1 MKKTITLKSTKC
13 KSLNGII
20 SVPTDKSISH
30 RALILSSL
38 CLGNTKIF
46 GLLESD
52 DVKNTLINLKK
63 LGIVIKKRNEFYEV
77 YGNGGL
83 FSNPSQNLDFGNSGT
98 GVRLMIGL
106 LSTRNICANLVGDPS
121 LSSRPMMRVIKPL
134 KKMNALFSHN
144 NGFLPIKILDNSNTS
159 IPIEYNLE
167 IGSAQVKS
175 AILLASLNVK
185 GTTRIKEKN
194 PSRNH
199 TEIMLEHLGANV
211 EKKKNVISLNAPSFL
226 KPKDIQIPG
235 DFSSAAFI
243 IVATL
248 LTKNSY
254 VKIKNVG
261 LNFFRTGLIDVLK
274 KMNAKIN
281 IKNIKLV
288 NGEMVGDIEA
298 ANSELISTKVE
309 KKITTRL
316 IDEFPILFVAA
327 SFANGLSQFSG
338 LSELKLKESDRLK
351 TMAKALEDAGVEI
364 SIGKDSMKING
375 KMSQKGG
382 NLVKTNNDHRIAM
395 SMLIF
400 GLVSTNPIVVDDIR
414 MIKTSFPNFK
424 GILEKIGARIDFV
437 SK

>member
-1 MKKTITLKSTKC
+1 M
-13 KSLNGII
+13 
-20 SVPTDKSISH
+20 
-30 RALILSSL
+30 
-38 CLGNTKIF
+38 
-46 GLLESD
+46 
-52 DVKNTLINLKK
+52 
-63 LGIVIKKRNEFYEV
+63 
-77 YGNGGL
+77 
-83 FSNPSQNLDFGNSGT
+83 
-98 GVRLMIGL
+98 
-106 LSTRNICANLVGDPS
+106 
-121 LSSRPMMRVIKPL
+121 
-134 KKMNALFSHN
+134 
-144 NGFLPIKILDNSNTS
+144 
-159 IPIEYNLE
+159 
-167 IGSAQVKS
+167 
-175 AILLASLNVK
+175 
-185 GTTRIKEKN
+185 
-194 PSRNH
+194 
-199 TEIMLEHLGANV
+199 
-211 EKKKNVISLNAPSFL
+211 

-382 NLVKTNNDHRIAM
+382 NFVKTNNDHRIAM

>member
-1 MKKTITLKSTKC
+1 M
-13 KSLNGII
+13 
-20 SVPTDKSISH
+20 
-30 RALILSSL
+30 
-38 CLGNTKIF
+38 
-46 GLLESD
+46 
-52 DVKNTLINLKK
+52 
-63 LGIVIKKRNEFYEV
+63 
-77 YGNGGL
+77 
-83 FSNPSQNLDFGNSGT
+83 
-98 GVRLMIGL
+98 
-106 LSTRNICANLVGDPS
+106 
-121 LSSRPMMRVIKPL
+121 
-134 KKMNALFSHN
+134 
-144 NGFLPIKILDNSNTS
+144 
-159 IPIEYNLE
+159 
-167 IGSAQVKS
+167 
-175 AILLASLNVK
+175 
-185 GTTRIKEKN
+185 
-194 PSRNH
+194 
-199 TEIMLEHLGANV
+199 
-211 EKKKNVISLNAPSFL
+211 
-226 KPKDIQIPG
+226 
-235 DFSSAAFI
+235 
-243 IVATL
+243 
-248 LTKNSY
+248 
-254 VKIKNVG
+254 
-261 LNFFRTGLIDVLK
+261 IDVLK